1 MSNMGKFKIVV
12 IVGINQWF
20 LIDQFGK
27 FLFVLGGQN
36 DEVLVVQDIIF
47 MFLNIIS
54 FFMYD
59 QFNGMGFLMSNASDI
74 LLINSFFNVFDN
86 DLEVDDVGGDSVDYL
101 FFFLEVKVLELLDV
115 INSESRFSFLLGRG
129 IFQVVF
135 DEDVIY
141 IGDVV
146 DEAVISM
153 EKMSLELKDI

>member
-74 LLINSFFNVFDN
+74 LLINLFFNVFDN

-135 DEDVIY
+135 DEDVID
-141 IGDVV
+141 IGDDV
-146 DEAVISM
+146 DVAVISM
-153 EKMSLELKDI
+153 E

>member
-59 QFNGMGFLMSNASDI
+59 QFNGMGFLMSNVSDI
-74 LLINSFFNVFDN
+74 LLINLFFNVFDN

-115 INSESRFSFLLGRG
+115 INSESRFSFLLGRE

-135 DEDVIY
+135 DEDVIN
-141 IGDVV
+141 IGDDV
-146 DEAVISM
+146 DVAVISM
-153 EKMSLELKDI
+153 E

>member
-59 QFNGMGFLMSNASDI
+59 QFNGMGFLMSNGSDI

-115 INSESRFSFLLGRG
+115 INSESRFSFLLGRE

-135 DEDVIY
+135 DEDVID
-141 IGDVV
+141 IGDDV
-146 DEAVISM
+146 DVAVISM
-153 EKMSLELKDI
+153 E

>member
-74 LLINSFFNVFDN
+74 LLINLFFNVFDN

-115 INSESRFSFLLGRG
+115 INSESRFSFLLGRE

-135 DEDVIY
+135 DEDVIN
-141 IGDVV
+141 IGDDVDVV
-146 DEAVISM
+146 VISM
-153 EKMSLELKDI
+153 E

>member
-59 QFNGMGFLMSNASDI
+59 QFNGMGFLMSNANDI

-101 FFFLEVKVLELLDV
+101 FFFLEVIVLELLDV

-135 DEDVIY
+135 DEDVID
-141 IGDVV
+141 IGDDV
-146 DEAVISM
+146 DVAVISM
-153 EKMSLELKDI
+153 E

>member
-59 QFNGMGFLMSNASDI
+59 QFNGMGFLMSDVSDI
-74 LLINSFFNVFDN
+74 LLINLFFNVFDN

-101 FFFLEVKVLELLDV
+101 FFFQ
-115 INSESRFSFLLGRG
+115 R
-129 IFQVVF
+129 
-135 DEDVIY
+135 
-141 IGDVV
+141 
-146 DEAVISM
+146 
-153 EKMSLELKDI
+153 

>member
-74 LLINSFFNVFDN
+74 LLINLFFNVFDN

-115 INSESRFSFLLGRG
+115 INSESRFSFLLGRE
-129 IFQVVF
+129 IYQVVF
-135 DEDVIY
+135 DEDVID
-141 IGDVV
+141 IGDDVDVV
-146 DEAVISM
+146 VISM
-153 EKMSLELKDI
+153 E

>member
-59 QFNGMGFLMSNASDI
+59 QFNGMGFLMSDASDI

-101 FFFLEVKVLELLDV
+101 FFFLEVIVLELLDV
-115 INSESRFSFLLGRG
+115 INSESRFSFLLGRE

-135 DEDVIY
+135 DEDVID
-141 IGDVV
+141 IGDDV
-146 DEAVISM
+146 DVAVISM
-153 EKMSLELKDI
+153 E

>member
-59 QFNGMGFLMSNASDI
+59 QFNGMGFLVSNVSDI
-74 LLINSFFNVFDN
+74 LLINLFFNVFDN

-115 INSESRFSFLLGRG
+115 INSESRFSFLLGRE

-135 DEDVIY
+135 DEDVID
-141 IGDVV
+141 IGDDVDVV
-146 DEAVISM
+146 VISM
-153 EKMSLELKDI
+153 E

>member
-59 QFNGMGFLMSNASDI
+59 QFNGMGFLLSNVSDI
-74 LLINSFFNVFDN
+74 LLINLFFNVFDN

-115 INSESRFSFLLGRG
+115 INSESRFSFLLGRE

-135 DEDVIY
+135 DEDVID
-141 IGDVV
+141 IGDDVDVV
-146 DEAVISM
+146 VISM
-153 EKMSLELKDI
+153 E

>member
-59 QFNGMGFLMSNASDI
+59 QFNGMGFSMSNASDI

-101 FFFLEVKVLELLDV
+101 FFFLEVIVLELLDV
-115 INSESRFSFLLGRG
+115 INSESRFSFLLGRE

-135 DEDVIY
+135 DEDVID
-141 IGDVV
+141 IGDDV
-146 DEAVISM
+146 DVAVISM
-153 EKMSLELKDI
+153 E

>member
-115 INSESRFSFLLGRG
+115 INSESRFSFLLGRE

-135 DEDVIY
+135 DEDVIN
-141 IGDVV
+141 IGDDVDVV
-146 DEAVISM
+146 VISM
-153 EKMSLELKDI
+153 E

>member
-59 QFNGMGFLMSNASDI
+59 QFNGMGFLMSNANDI

-115 INSESRFSFLLGRG
+115 INSESRFSFLLGRE

-135 DEDVIY
+135 DEDVID
-141 IGDVV
+141 IGDDV
-146 DEAVISM
+146 DVAVISM
-153 EKMSLELKDI
+153 E

>member
-59 QFNGMGFLMSNASDI
+59 QFNGMGFLMSDASDI

-115 INSESRFSFLLGRG
+115 INSESRFSFLLGRE

-135 DEDVIY
+135 DEDVID
-141 IGDVV
+141 IGDDV
-146 DEAVISM
+146 DVAVISM
-153 EKMSLELKDI
+153 E

>member
-59 QFNGMGFLMSNASDI
+59 QFNGMGFLMSNANDI
-74 LLINSFFNVFDN
+74 LLINLFFNVFDN

-115 INSESRFSFLLGRG
+115 INSESRFSFLLGRE

-135 DEDVIY
+135 DEDVID
-141 IGDVV
+141 IGDDV
-146 DEAVISM
+146 DVAVISM
-153 EKMSLELKDI
+153 E

>member
-115 INSESRFSFLLGRG
+115 INSESRFSFLLGRE

-135 DEDVIY
+135 DEDVID
-141 IGDVV
+141 IGDDVDVV
-146 DEAVISM
+146 VISM
-153 EKMSLELKDI
+153 E

>member
-59 QFNGMGFLMSNASDI
+59 QFNGMGFLMSDVSDI
-74 LLINSFFNVFDN
+74 LLIDLFFNVFDN

-115 INSESRFSFLLGRG
+115 INSESRFSFLLGRE

-135 DEDVIY
+135 DEDVID
-141 IGDVV
+141 IGDDV
-146 DEAVISM
+146 DVAVISM
-153 EKMSLELKDI
+153 E

>member
-135 DEDVIY
+135 DEDVID
-141 IGDVV
+141 IGDDVDVV
-146 DEAVISM
+146 VISM
-153 EKMSLELKDI
+153 E

>member
-115 INSESRFSFLLGRG
+115 INSESRFSFLLGRE
-129 IFQVVF
+129 IYQVVF
-135 DEDVIY
+135 DEDVID
-141 IGDVV
+141 IGDDV
-146 DEAVISM
+146 DVAVISM
-153 EKMSLELKDI
+153 E

>member
-74 LLINSFFNVFDN
+74 LLINLFFNVFDN

-115 INSESRFSFLLGRG
+115 INSESRFSFLLGRE

-135 DEDVIY
+135 DEDVID
-141 IGDVV
+141 IGDDV
-146 DEAVISM
+146 DVAVISM
-153 EKMSLELKDI
+153 E

>member
-59 QFNGMGFLMSNASDI
+59 QFNGMGFLMSDVSDI
-74 LLINSFFNVFDN
+74 LLINLFFNVFDN

-115 INSESRFSFLLGRG
+115 INSESRFSFLLGRE

-135 DEDVIY
+135 DEDVID
-141 IGDVV
+141 IGDDVDVV
-146 DEAVISM
+146 VISM
-153 EKMSLELKDI
+153 E

>member
-59 QFNGMGFLMSNASDI
+59 QFNGMGFLMSNVNDI
-74 LLINSFFNVFDN
+74 LLINLFFNVFDN

-115 INSESRFSFLLGRG
+115 INSESRFSFLLGRE

-135 DEDVIY
+135 DEDVID
-141 IGDVV
+141 IGDDV
-146 DEAVISM
+146 DVAVISM
-153 EKMSLELKDI
+153 E

>member
-59 QFNGMGFLMSNASDI
+59 QFNGMGFLMSNVSDI

-115 INSESRFSFLLGRG
+115 INSESRFSFLLGRE

-135 DEDVIY
+135 DEDVID
-141 IGDVV
+141 IGDDV
-146 DEAVISM
+146 DVAVISM
-153 EKMSLELKDI
+153 E

>member
-59 QFNGMGFLMSNASDI
+59 QFNGMGFLMGNASDI

-115 INSESRFSFLLGRG
+115 INSESRFSFLLGRE

-135 DEDVIY
+135 DEDVID
-141 IGDVV
+141 IGDDV
-146 DEAVISM
+146 DVAVISM
-153 EKMSLELKDI
+153 E

>member
-59 QFNGMGFLMSNASDI
+59 QFNGMGFLMSNVSDI
-74 LLINSFFNVFDN
+74 LLINLFFNVFDN

-115 INSESRFSFLLGRG
+115 INSESRFSFLLGRE
-129 IFQVVF
+129 IYQVVF
-135 DEDVIY
+135 DEDVID
-141 IGDVV
+141 IGDDVDVV
-146 DEAVISM
+146 VISM
-153 EKMSLELKDI
+153 E

>member
-59 QFNGMGFLMSNASDI
+59 QFNGMGFLMSDASDI

-115 INSESRFSFLLGRG
+115 INSESRFSFLLGRE

-135 DEDVIY
+135 DEDVIN
-141 IGDVV
+141 IGDDV
-146 DEAVISM
+146 DVAVISM
-153 EKMSLELKDI
+153 E

>member
-115 INSESRFSFLLGRG
+115 INSESRFSFLLGRE

-135 DEDVIY
+135 DEDVID
-141 IGDVV
+141 IGDDV
-146 DEAVISM
+146 DVAVISM
-153 EKMSLELKDI
+153 E

>member
-59 QFNGMGFLMSNASDI
+59 QFNGMGFSMSDASDI

-115 INSESRFSFLLGRG
+115 INSESRFSFLLGRE

-135 DEDVIY
+135 DEDVID
-141 IGDVV
+141 IGDDV
-146 DEAVISM
+146 DVAVISM
-153 EKMSLELKDI
+153 E

>member
-59 QFNGMGFLMSNASDI
+59 QFNGMGFLMSNVNDI
-74 LLINSFFNVFDN
+74 LLINLFFNVFDN

-101 FFFLEVKVLELLDV
+101 FFFLEVIVLELLDV

-135 DEDVIY
+135 DEDVID
-141 IGDVV
+141 IGDDVDVV
-146 DEAVISM
+146 VISM
-153 EKMSLELKDI
+153 E

>member
-86 DLEVDDVGGDSVDYL
+86 DLEVDDVGGDCVDYL

-115 INSESRFSFLLGRG
+115 INSESRFSFLLSRG
-129 IFQVVF
+129 IFQMVF

>member
-59 QFNGMGFLMSNASDI
+59 QFNGMGFLMSDVSDI

-115 INSESRFSFLLGRG
+115 INSESRFSFLLGRE

-135 DEDVIY
+135 DEDVID
-141 IGDVV
+141 IGDDV
-146 DEAVISM
+146 DVAVISM
-153 EKMSLELKDI
+153 E

>member
-59 QFNGMGFLMSNASDI
+59 QFNGMGFLMSNANDI

-115 INSESRFSFLLGRG
+115 INSESRFSFLLGRE

-135 DEDVIY
+135 DEDVID
-141 IGDVV
+141 IGDDVDVV
-146 DEAVISM
+146 VISM
-153 EKMSLELKDI
+153 E

>member
-74 LLINSFFNVFDN
+74 LLINLFFNVFDN

-115 INSESRFSFLLGRG
+115 INSESRFSFLLGRE

-135 DEDVIY
+135 DEDVIN
-141 IGDVV
+141 IGDDV
-146 DEAVISM
+146 DVAVISM
-153 EKMSLELKDI
+153 E

>member
-115 INSESRFSFLLGRG
+115 INSESRFSFLLGRE

-135 DEDVIY
+135 DEDVIN
-141 IGDVV
+141 IGDDV
-146 DEAVISM
+146 DVAVISM
-153 EKMSLELKDI
+153 E

>member
-59 QFNGMGFLMSNASDI
+59 QFNGMGFLMSDASDI

-86 DLEVDDVGGDSVDYL
+86 DLEVDDVGGDSVGYL

-115 INSESRFSFLLGRG
+115 INSESRFSFLLGRE

-135 DEDVIY
+135 DEDVID
-141 IGDVV
+141 IGDDV
-146 DEAVISM
+146 DVAVISM
-153 EKMSLELKDI
+153 E

>member
-59 QFNGMGFLMSNASDI
+59 QFNGMGFLMSNVSDI
-74 LLINSFFNVFDN
+74 LLINLFFNVFDN

-115 INSESRFSFLLGRG
+115 INSESRFSFLLGRE

-135 DEDVIY
+135 DEDVID
-141 IGDVV
+141 IGDDVDVV
-146 DEAVISM
+146 VISM
-153 EKMSLELKDI
+153 E

>member
-59 QFNGMGFLMSNASDI
+59 QFNGMGFLMSNVSDI
-74 LLINSFFNVFDN
+74 LLINLFFNVFDN

-115 INSESRFSFLLGRG
+115 INSESRFSFLLGRE

-135 DEDVIY
+135 DEDVID
-141 IGDVV
+141 IGDDV
-146 DEAVISM
+146 DVAVISM
-153 EKMSLELKDI
+153 E

>member
-135 DEDVIY
+135 DEDVID
-141 IGDVV
+141 IGDDV
-146 DEAVISM
+146 DVAVISM
-153 EKMSLELKDI
+153 E